1 MVKKEDIIN
10 FVSSWK
16 NGILNIGNI
25 YKKGGDYKKEADLFL
40 KRHYLFDIEDVCL
53 PHLGGRDGFRCG
65 MAHAA
70 YTGSAR

>member
-25 YKKGGDYKKEADLFL
+25 YKKGGDYKKEADLF
-40 KRHYLFDIEDVCL
+40 
-53 PHLGGRDGFRCG
+53 
-65 MAHAA
+65 
-70 YTGSAR
+70 